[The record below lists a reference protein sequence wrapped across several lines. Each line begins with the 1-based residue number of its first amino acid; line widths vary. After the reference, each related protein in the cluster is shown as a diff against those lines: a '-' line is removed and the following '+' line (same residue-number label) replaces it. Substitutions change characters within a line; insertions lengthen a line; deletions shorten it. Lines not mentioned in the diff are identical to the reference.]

1 MNIWS
6 DSHWSELNKQF
17 NKSVEFPLPGQ
28 VGVAWQSSQ
37 QPQSQDLKEK
47 KQPVRNGLQEEN
59 IEYLIQRPLSQE
71 FQALKL
77 KEAAGGLY
85 YKSKIDSC
93 LFNLAN
99 KGNMFELNFVKC
111 PASLIKGRY
120 LNLKYITLRLD

>member
-6 DSHWSELNKQF
+6 ESHWSELNKQF

-28 VGVAWQSSQ
+28 VGVAWQQTQQ
-37 QPQSQDLKEK
+37 QPQPFQELKEK
-47 KQPVRNGLQEEN
+47 KPVRSGLLDEN
-59 IEYLIQRPLSQE
+59 IEYLIQRPISQE

-99 KGNMFELNFVKC
+99 TSSMFELNCVKC
-111 PASLIKGRY
+111 PVSLIKGRY
-120 LNLKYITLRLD
+120 KPQI